1 VTAGSARRTMAN
13 QPTGKAS
20 SDSPALKPYRGKLAV
35 RNFRG
40 GDGNVGIIR
49 SPISAIALPDRKI
62 SDGGGYLPGCALRIY
77 RNHRGSLWPPFH
89 PCSAPSGPALGLVAA
104 VRGGH
109 LQLDHGWNCAQ
120 STTDH
125 YNKCVKLARAWLR
138 TRSGRQPK
146 VRIRQQRLAA
156 RITALCDI
164 RHCNPTQSVYAVN
177 VSL

>member
-1 VTAGSARRTMAN
+1 MAH
-13 QPTGKAS
+13 KRS
-20 SDSPALKPYRGKLAV
+20 
-35 RNFRG
+35 FRG
-40 GDGNVGIIR
+40 GR
-49 SPISAIALPDRKI
+49 CFELRRRKI
-62 SDGGGYLPGCALRIY
+62 SDGGDYLPWCALRIH
-77 RNHRGSLWPPFH
+77 RNHRGSLWSPFH

-104 VRGGH
+104 VRDSH
-109 LQLDHGWNCAQ
+109 LQPDHGWSCAQ
-120 STTDH
+120 STTDR

-164 RHCNPTQSVYAVN
+164 RHCNPTQSVYAVY